1 MTILQVF
8 NGVLLRA
15 AHDAKV
21 ESDDKD
27 AKFVPPDM
35 MVGFIPGGETLL

>member
-1 MTILQVF
+1 M
-8 NGVLLRA
+8 LLRA